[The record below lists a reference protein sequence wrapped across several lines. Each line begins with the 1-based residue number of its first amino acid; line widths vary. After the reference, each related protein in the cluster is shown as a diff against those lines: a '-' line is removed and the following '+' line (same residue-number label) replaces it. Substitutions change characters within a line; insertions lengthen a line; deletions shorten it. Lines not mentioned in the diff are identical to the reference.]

1 MQKLLLSLSILSQ
14 NFESVKSSE
23 GFIYLVIQFYF
34 PVHRSKTFS
43 HRSGEARADN
53 EDFPPTRRTF
63 PREIWLM
70 SLTLIDIARYKS
82 LIEQSYSCTVRY
94 FDRPYSFCELVTWPT
109 KISDDTI
116 TFLFNKCNIFY
127 HCLIIV
133 VLYGEKPQIWI
144 LKNYVNYKSVLQELF
159 LITAGNR
166 HKQEQLVLQRNSWG

>member
-1 MQKLLLSLSILSQ
+1 VWRRRFTQEKNIQIVFFFFNIILWKKVQIIKINGFNFLCVMQKLLLSLSILSQ

-82 LIEQSYSCTVRY
+82 LIEQRCSCTIRY
-94 FDRPYSFCELVTWPT
+94 FDRPDSFFDLVTWPT
-109 KISDDTI
+109 TI
-116 TFLFNKCNIFY
+116 Y
-127 HCLIIV
+127 DH
-133 VLYGEKPQIWI
+133 
-144 LKNYVNYKSVLQELF
+144 
-159 LITAGNR
+159 
-166 HKQEQLVLQRNSWG
+166 